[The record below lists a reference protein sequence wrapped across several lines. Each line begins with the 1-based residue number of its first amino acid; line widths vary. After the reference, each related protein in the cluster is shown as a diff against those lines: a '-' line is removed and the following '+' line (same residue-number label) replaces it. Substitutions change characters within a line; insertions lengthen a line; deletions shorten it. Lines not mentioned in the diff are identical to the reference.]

1 MPDLLSA
8 TAGRTRAPGL
18 LAAALLALLVAP
30 GTRAAEQPTLSL
42 VADAWCPVSCATTD
56 KLPGYAVEIT
66 RDIYT
71 AAGYRVRYVTAP
83 WARAVVDTREG
94 RHQVLIGVADSESPE
109 ELLFAREPVAINV
122 NAFFVR
128 KADTW
133 QYRGVASLAKVVVGV
148 ANDYVFGEPFDSYNA
163 KHRANARRI
172 HVLVAE
178 DPVTQGIA
186 LLRMKRIDTYLDD
199 RTVVRWTTGAG
210 RLPADL
216 REAGELSRFPLYV
229 GFPRKDPRA
238 AQWAKSFD
246 DGIRQMRASGALK
259 RLLARYGVN
268 DWKK

>member
-1 MPDLLSA
+1 MQDLLSV
-8 TAGRTRAPGL
+8 TTGHTRAPGL
-18 LAAALLALLVAP
+18 VAAALVALLAAAPAS
-30 GTRAAEQPTLSL
+30 AAGPQTLSL
-42 VADAWCPVSCATTD
+42 VADTWCPVSCATTD

-66 RDIYT
+66 REIYT
-71 AAGYRVRYVTAP
+71 AAGYRVQYLTEP
-83 WARAVVDTREG
+83 WARAVVDVREG
-94 RHQVLIGVADSESPE
+94 RHQVLIGVSSDESPD
-109 ELLFAREPVAINV
+109 ELLFPREPVAINV

-128 KADTW
+128 KADPW
-133 QYRGVASLAKVVVGV
+133 QYRGIESLAKAIVGV
-148 ANDYVFGEPFDSYNA
+148 ANDYVFGEPFDSYSA
-163 KHRANARRI
+163 THRANARRI

-186 LLRMKRIDTYLDD
+186 LLRMKRIDSYLDD

-229 GFPRKDPRA
+229 AFPRKDARA
-238 AQWAKSFD
+238 AQWAKTFD

-259 RLLARYGVN
+259 RLLARYGVS